1 MGQRES
7 ERRVI
12 DDERGDLKGVRR
24 GFRGSEVVMFRGGGD
39 FEALR
44 EQRKA

>member
-7 ERRVI
+7 KRRVI
-12 DDERGDLKGVRR
+12 DDERGGDLKGVRR
-24 GFRGSEVVMFRGGGD
+24 GFRGSEVVMFRGAI
-39 FEALR
+39 EALR

>member
-24 GFRGSEVVMFRGGGD
+24 GFRGSEVVMFRGGD

>member
-24 GFRGSEVVMFRGGGD
+24 GFRGSEVVMFRGAI
-39 FEALR
+39 EALR

>member
-12 DDERGDLKGVRR
+12 DDDERGTWGGVRR
-24 GFRGSEVVMFRGGGD
+24 RFRGLEVVMFRG
-39 FEALR
+39 
-44 EQRKA
+44 